1 MSAEDWLRCIYC
13 PTIASPLRV
22 WHSAF
27 TGFCMES
34 CVFYSSWFKTNCS
47 PLFLSNPFVKS
58 TLSTHPSI
66 CSQPF
71 NLLVPVI
78 SQADLSI
85 AVAFLS
91 YASPGLSQ
99 VLMPLSDSRSEW
111 ILGVIDTQKYS
122 PWCLMHNSCLSWL
135 HEEFLSPNPLDVAH
149 QATAQTLTFQVSKIT
164 HSP

>member
-1 MSAEDWLRCIYC
+1 MSVEDWLRCIHC

-22 WHSAF
+22 WHSALI
-27 TGFCMES
+27 GFCVES
-34 CVFYSSWFKTNCS
+34 YVFYSSWLKTNCS
-47 PLFLSNPFVKS
+47 PLFLSKPFVKS

-99 VLMPLSDSRSEW
+99 VLIPLSDSRSEW
-111 ILGVIDTQKYS
+111 ILGVTG
-122 PWCLMHNSCLSWL
+122 CLMHNSCLSWL